1 MDKTK
6 KATKAARMT
15 WNAGPMYVGSVPCT
29 ECGAAIGEGCANGRK
44 TSHTAHPSRRALHL
58 ATYDDKGQPR
68 TVEAPAPI
76 VEEPH
81 QEEARPAFTTPH
93 SIACPR
99 CKAAMGAPCKT
110 YLGGAKPACPERRLA
125 MLDQD
130 ATRRTVEAKA
140 SDQVTRTFRLESPPD
155 QLSLG
160 LGAYAGPCVKPARP
174 VAQAQEPAPLFGK
187 VAP

>member
-6 KATKAARMT
+6 KATKAERMT

-44 TSHTAHPSRRALHL
+44 TSHDAHPSRRALHL

-174 VAQAQEPAPLFGK
+174 VAQAQEPAPLFSN
-187 VAP
+187 PNP